1 MSACSSAVHASRT
14 VQATRQPPTSSRQT
28 AGGRRHCVA
37 ASAAASSRQGST
49 GPAAAA
55 AASSPPGATSLVPE
69 TLEQLAADEDLQQ
82 LHARVAEVGQA
93 ALTREE
99 AKLRQRSLDKLG
111 VPPFGQVLK
120 AAGCSPLVRGQAAIL
135 QLNIGLYCNQACRHC
150 HVESSPVRTEMMSRE
165 VAERCIRL
173 LERSCVASGG
183 SVHTLDLTG
192 GAPEL
197 TPQFRYL
204 VQEARRLGVEVID
217 RCNLTVLLEPGQED
231 LAQFL
236 ADNRVRVVASLPCYS
251 PENVNKQRGGG
262 VFERSI
268 KGLQMLNAL
277 GYGQP
282 GSGLQLDLV
291 YNPGGVFLAPPQSKL
306 EPAYKQELAD
316 SFGIAFNLLLC
327 LNNMPIKRWADH
339 LVKEGRLEEYMQ
351 LLVDSFNPA
360 AAEGLMCRD
369 TLSVGWDGSLYDCD
383 FNQQLGLG
391 LPHSSRRTVFDLESL
406 EDLTGGAIAVDSH
419 CFGCTA
425 GAGSGCQGSTS

>member
-1 MSACSSAVHASRT
+1 MSACLAGMQT
-14 VQATRQPPTSSRQT
+14 CNSRQLVRQQLQRSRQA
-28 AGGRRHCVA
+28 AGGRRHCA
-37 ASAAASSRQGST
+37 ATASAAAGSRQG
-49 GPAAAA
+49 A
-55 AASSPPGATSLVPE
+55 PPGATSLVPE
-69 TLEQLAADEDLQQ
+69 TLEQLAADEELQQ
-82 LHARVAEVGQA
+82 LHARAAEVGQA

-111 VPPFGQVLK
+111 APPFGQVLK
-120 AAGCSPLVRGQAAIL
+120 AAGCKLLVRGPAAIL
-135 QLNIGLYCNQACRHC
+135 QLNTGLYCNQACRHC
-150 HVESSPVRTEMMSRE
+150 HVESSPMRTEMMSRE
-165 VAERCIRL
+165 VAERCMQL
-173 LERSCVASGG
+173 LAASCTANGG

-204 VQEARRLGVEVID
+204 VQEGRRLGVEVID
-217 RCNLTVLLEPGQED
+217 RCNLTVLLEPGQEG

-236 ADNRVRVVASLPCYS
+236 ADHRVRVVASLPCYS
-251 PENVNKQRGGG
+251 SDNVNKQRGGG

-268 KGLQMLNAL
+268 KGLQMLNAV

-316 SFGIAFNLLLC
+316 NFGIQFNSLLC

-360 AAEGLMCRD
+360 AADGLMCRD

-391 LPHSSRRTVFDLESL
+391 LPRPGRRTIFDLESL
-406 EDLTGGAIAVDSH
+406 DELTGDAIAVDSH

>member
-1 MSACSSAVHASRT
+1 M
-14 VQATRQPPTSSRQT
+14 
-28 AGGRRHCVA
+28 
-37 ASAAASSRQGST
+37 
-49 GPAAAA
+49 
-55 AASSPPGATSLVPE
+55 VPE
-69 TLEQLAADEDLQQ
+69 TLEQLAADKELQQ
-82 LHARVAEVGQA
+82 LHARVAAVGQA

-99 AKLRQRSLDKLG
+99 AKLRQRSLDRLG
-111 VPPFGQVLK
+111 VPPFSRVLQ
-120 AAGCSPLVRGQAAIL
+120 ASGCGPLVRGPASIL

-150 HVESSPVRTEMMSRE
+150 HVESSPMRTEMMSRE
-165 VAERCIRL
+165 VAQRCVQL
-173 LERSCVASGG
+173 LERSCVANGG
-183 SVHTLDLTG
+183 SLHTLDLTG

-204 VQEARRLGVEVID
+204 VKAGRRLGLEVID

-231 LAQFL
+231 LARFL

-251 PENVNKQRGGG
+251 SENVNKQRGGG

-268 KGLQMLNAL
+268 KGLQALNAV
-277 GYGQP
+277 GYGVP
-282 GSGLQLDLV
+282 GSGLNLDLV

-316 SFGIAFNLLLC
+316 NFGVQFNSLLC

-339 LVKEGRLEEYMQ
+339 LAKEGRLEEYMR

-360 AAEGLMCRD
+360 AAAGLMCRD

-391 LPHSSRRTVFDLESL
+391 LTQPARRTVFDLDSVD
-406 EDLTGGAIAVDSH
+406 DLTGDAIAVDSH

>member
-1 MSACSSAVHASRT
+1 MSACLAG
-14 VQATRQPPTSSRQT
+14 VQAYSSRHLARQAPPRSRQA
-28 AGGRRHCVA
+28 AGGRHNC
-37 ASAAASSRQGST
+37 
-49 GPAAAA
+49 AAAA
-55 AASSPPGATSLVPE
+55 AAGASSREGAPPGSTSLIPE
-69 TLEQLAADEDLQQ
+69 TLELLATDEELQQ

-99 AKLRQRSLDKLG
+99 AKLRQRSLDNLG

-120 AAGCSPLVRGQAAIL
+120 AAGCSLLVRGPASIL

-150 HVESSPVRTEMMSRE
+150 HVESSPMRTEVMSRE
-165 VAERCIRL
+165 VAERCVQL
-173 LERSCVASGG
+173 LERSCAASGG
-183 SVHTLDLTG
+183 NVRTLDLTG

-236 ADNRVRVVASLPCYS
+236 ADHGVRVVASLPCYS
-251 PENVNKQRGGG
+251 SENVNKQRGGG

-268 KGLQMLNAL
+268 KGLQMLNAV

-282 GSGLQLDLV
+282 GSGLTLDLV

-316 SFGIAFNLLLC
+316 SYGIRFNSLLC

-339 LVKEGRLEEYMQ
+339 LAKEGRLEEYMQ
-351 LLVDSFNPA
+351 LLVESFNPA
-360 AAEGLMCRD
+360 AADGLMCRD

-391 LPHSSRRTVFDLESL
+391 LPRPGRRSVFDLDSL
-406 EDLTGGAIAVDSH
+406 ADLTGDAIAVDSH